1 MELSRHA
8 MVPEVVGKK
17 LHNIFLFEFIEMS
30 IGKYIYILFL
40 LPEPEGV
47 LRLSSSVVIDFKVE
61 FEVSLS

>member
-1 MELSRHA
+1 

-17 LHNIFLFEFIEMS
+17 LHNILLFEFIEMS
-30 IGKYIYILFL
+30 LGKKIILFF

-47 LRLSSSVVIDFKVE
+47 LRLSFSVVIDFE